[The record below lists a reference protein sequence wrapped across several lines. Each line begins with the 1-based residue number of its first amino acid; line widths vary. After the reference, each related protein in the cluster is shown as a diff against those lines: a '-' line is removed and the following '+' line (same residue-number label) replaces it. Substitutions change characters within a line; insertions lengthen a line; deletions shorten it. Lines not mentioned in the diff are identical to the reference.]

1 MKMPNARQISE
12 EQQDIFEDA
21 PIDGSILVSGP
32 PGTGKT
38 VIAFLRAQ
46 LLAKKQLDVTVLM
59 FNRVLRKYTEN
70 VASQIE
76 GNVMSRT
83 MHQWF
88 PEWWRLHSI
97 PQVDNVDSTSLVFQN
112 SRAYLNCPFEEKDE
126 LKKLGGKWDRYK
138 QKWHVS
144 QDSFQ
149 QNPENYSKWSGA
161 SIDPI
166 EIEKWKYDWLAMQ
179 DKYLDLDS
187 EDCHDWGHLIIDEA
201 QDFESNMYK
210 FLRFSSQSLTHGG
223 VTILADEN
231 QRLEESDNSS
241 LEEIRKALK
250 IKPNREFK
258 LTENYRNT
266 KQIAEVAR
274 RFYVGLETGMPEIPS
289 RSGDK
294 PQLVAAGSTDLQI
307 KYIHNYLQYRGA
319 LEVGLIVENERDR
332 GYFVEQLQKQ
342 LLNYKV
348 QSYTSSDYQSSEDLA
363 FDVQGVVTILN
374 RKSCKGLEFDVVFIP
389 QLQNYAAEDSD
400 LTTLKMNLYVMCS
413 RAKEGLIFLMTGN
426 TLENSSLAT
435 FFPDKESGLIEYRE
449 QK

>member
-38 VIAFLRAQ
+38 VIAFMRAQ
-46 LLAKKQLDVTVLM
+46 ILSKKQQDVTVLM

-70 VASQIE
+70 VATQID
-76 GNVMSRT
+76 GNVESRT

-97 PQVDNVDSTSLVFQN
+97 PQENDNDSSPVEFKN
-112 SRAYLNCPFEEKDE
+112 SRAYLNCPYEDKDE
-126 LKKLGGKWDRYK
+126 VKILGGKWDK
-138 QKWHVS
+138 SQKKWHVC
-144 QDSFQ
+144 QDLFQ
-149 QNPENYSKWSGA
+149 QHPEDYSKWSGP

-166 EIEKWKYDWLAMQ
+166 EIKKWKYDWLAMQ
-179 DKYLDLDS
+179 DMYLDLD
-187 EDCHDWGHLIIDEA
+187 EENCHDWGHLIIDEA
-201 QDFESNMYK
+201 QDFETNMYK
-210 FLRFSSQSLTHGG
+210 FLRFSSRTLPHGG

-231 QRLEESDNSS
+231 QRLEESHNSS
-241 LEEIRKALK
+241 LEDIRKALK
-250 IKPNREFK
+250 IKPSREFK

-274 RFYVGLETGMPEIPS
+274 CFYVGLETGMPELPS

-307 KYIHNYLQYRGA
+307 KYIQNYLQYRGA
-319 LEVGLIVENERDR
+319 LEIGIIVENDKDR
-332 GYFVEQLQKQ
+332 SYFVEKLQKE

-348 QSYTSSDYQSSEDLA
+348 QSYTSTDYKSSEDLD
-363 FDVQGVVTILN
+363 FDVQGVVTVLN

-413 RAKEGLIFLMTGN
+413 RARAALIFLMTGN
-426 TLENSSLAT
+426 TLENSSFAKI
-435 FFPDKESGLIEYRE
+435 FPEKESGLIEYRE

>member
-70 VASQIE
+70 VASQID

-97 PQVDNVDSTSLVFQN
+97 PQVVNVDSTSMVFQN
-112 SRAYLNCPFEEKDE
+112 SRAYLNCPYDDKEEV
-126 LKKLGGKWDRYK
+126 KKLGGKWDRYK
-138 QKWHVS
+138 QKWHVC

-149 QNPENYSKWSGA
+149 QNPENYSKWCEV

-166 EIEKWKYDWLAMQ
+166 EIEKWKYDWVAMQ
-179 DKYLDLDS
+179 DMYIELN
-187 EDCHDWGHLIIDEA
+187 EENCHDWGHLIIDEA
-201 QDFESNMYK
+201 QDFEPEMYK
-210 FLRFSSQSLTHGG
+210 FLRLSSKYLSNGG

-231 QRLEESDNSS
+231 QRLEENNNSS
-241 LEEIRKALK
+241 LDEIRKALK
-250 IKPNREFK
+250 INPNREYR

-266 KQIAEVAR
+266 KQIVEVSR
-274 RFYVGLETGMPEIPS
+274 CFYVGLETGMPDIPI

-294 PQLVAAGSTDLQI
+294 PQLVYTNGCDSQI
-307 KYIHNYLQYRGA
+307 KYIKNHLQYRGA
-319 LEVGLIVENERDR
+319 LEVGIIVENEKDR
-332 GYFVEQLQKQ
+332 SYFVEELKKEV
-342 LLNYKV
+342 LNYKV
-348 QSYTSSDYQSSEDLA
+348 QSYTSSDYKSSESLS
-363 FDVQGVVTILN
+363 FDVQGIVTVLN

-413 RAKEGLIFLMTGN
+413 RARTALIFLMTGQ
-426 TLENSSLAT
+426 TLDNSPLAK
-435 FFPDKESGLIEYRE
+435 FFPDAVSGLIEYRE